1 MKSFFQFLLEAA
13 ETQAATQAKRLGL
26 VGDGHGAWKDRAG
39 KYVAKTENG
48 KLRFF
53 SKRNPAKKEEPETK
67 TPKPA
72 PPASLPKVAASKVA
86 PRTRNPTVSKTS
98 STKSGSETDV
108 DSTGEDKG
116 VLTIVF
122 GRFNPPTIGHEKLF
136 NTADKVAVGNNL
148 KIYPSRTQDSK
159 KNPLKPDDKI
169 SFMRKMFPK
178 FGERIV
184 NDEDMK
190 TVFDVLI
197 AASEDGYKLIN
208 IVVGSDRQ
216 SEFES
221 LANKHNG
228 DLYSFDEIQVI
239 SSGMT
244 DSDSD
249 NVEGMSASKM
259 RKAAAEDDF
268 STFKRGMP
276 KELNDAE
283 VNKLFSAV
291 KSGMKLKEGYE
302 MWQIAP
308 KFDWKNLRENY
319 VSGQIFKEGDVVEN
333 LNTGITGTVIRR
345 GTNYLIYVT
354 ENDIMF
360 KSWIKDLNEYTEVKM
375 ERNLNN
381 SNIHRFINK
390 YKIK

>member
-1 MKSFFQFLLEAA
+1 
-13 ETQAATQAKRLGL
+13 
-26 VGDGHGAWKDRAG
+26 
-39 KYVAKTENG
+39 
-48 KLRFF
+48 
-53 SKRNPAKKEEPETK
+53 
-67 TPKPA
+67 
-72 PPASLPKVAASKVA
+72 
-86 PRTRNPTVSKTS
+86 TRNPTVSKTS
-98 STKSGSETDV
+98 LSKSGSETDV

-122 GRFNPPTIGHEKLF
+122 GRFNPPTIGHEKLL

-178 FGERIV
+178 FDERIV
-184 NDEDMK
+184 NDEGMK

-197 AASEDGYKLIN
+197 AASEEGYKSIN

-216 SEFES
+216 SEFEN

-239 SSGMT
+239 SSGMA

-249 NVEGMSASKM
+249 NIEGMSASKM

-319 VSGQIFKEGDVVEN
+319 VSGQIFKKGDIVEN

-375 ERNLNN
+375 ERNLNH
-381 SNIHRFINK
+381 SNIHTFINK
-390 YKIK
+390 YKLK

>member
-39 KYVAKTENG
+39 KYVAKTEKG

-53 SKRNPAKKEEPETK
+53 LKRDPAKKEEPETK

-72 PPASLPKVAASKVA
+72 PPASLPKVATPKVA
-86 PRTRNPTVSKTS
+86 PPTRKPTISKTS
-98 STKSGSETDV
+98 PSKSGSETDV

-122 GRFNPPTIGHEKLF
+122 GRFNPPTIGHEKLL

-197 AASEDGYKLIN
+197 AASEEGYKSIN

-360 KSWIKDLNEYTEVKM
+360 KSWIKDLNEYTEVKI

-381 SNIHRFINK
+381 SNIYRFINK